1 MTVMVVVD
9 DRLTNRKILAKL
21 AASLE
26 ENALVK
32 SFADPAEALAWV
44 KDNTPDLVITDFKMP
59 GMDGAGFTRNF
70 RRQPLC
76 YDVPVMVVT
85 VFEDRDFRYRAL
97 EAGATDFL
105 LSPIDHREFRVRA
118 RNLLTLRKQQQLI
131 KKRASELEQRLR
143 TDDRLYKQKMRQTR
157 EQLLSV
163 VDAVPAMI
171 CATDEHSRCIFINR
185 YMAAFLGINPDDAVG
200 KTIIDLVGEVHGHA
214 NLELDRSIMRT
225 GEAPPPFEEEYLD
238 RSGERRIFLT
248 TKRPMRDETGR
259 MTNVVTVALD
269 ITDRKRAEI
278 ELAEQKNF
286 LRTTIDNDPS
296 FIFTTDKDGRFTM
309 ANKAFAQACG
319 LSVEGIVGTLL
330 ADIKGDPDEVARLSE
345 DDRTFLKDLRSIAVS
360 ERPFTT
366 ADGLQ
371 LWLQF
376 TKVRFT
382 LANGEDRVL
391 TVGADITERREVEE
405 TLRRM
410 KEGAEAAN
418 RSKTEF
424 LANMSHELRTP
435 LNAIIGFSKIIEEGM
450 FGPVGNAKYLEYA
463 TDIGT
468 SADHL
473 LSIINDILEVSK
485 IEAGEVD
492 LQEQLLDV
500 GVVFRDVERIV
511 HSRADEA
518 GIRFEVGKPDSLPAL
533 YADERKIKQILLN
546 LVSNGIKFTPAGG
559 FVRVEARLGE
569 GGGIEIEVRDNGIG
583 IAEEDIPRALER
595 FGQVA
600 DVMTRKHSGTGLG
613 LPLAIGMVE
622 LHGGRLEITS
632 EVGKGTTV
640 TVKFPPDRTVAAK
653 GADFGKQNA

>member
-1 MTVMVVVD
+1 
-9 DRLTNRKILAKL
+9 
-21 AASLE
+21 
-26 ENALVK
+26 
-32 SFADPAEALAWV
+32 
-44 KDNTPDLVITDFKMP
+44 
-59 GMDGAGFTRNF
+59 
-70 RRQPLC
+70 
-76 YDVPVMVVT
+76 
-85 VFEDRDFRYRAL
+85 
-97 EAGATDFL
+97 
-105 LSPIDHREFRVRA
+105 
-118 RNLLTLRKQQQLI
+118 
-131 KKRASELEQRLR
+131 
-143 TDDRLYKQKMRQTR
+143 
-157 EQLLSV
+157 
-163 VDAVPAMI
+163 
-171 CATDEHSRCIFINR
+171 
-185 YMAAFLGINPDDAVG
+185 
-200 KTIIDLVGEVHGHA
+200 
-214 NLELDRSIMRT
+214 
-225 GEAPPPFEEEYLD
+225 
-238 RSGERRIFLT
+238 
-248 TKRPMRDETGR
+248 
-259 MTNVVTVALD
+259 
-269 ITDRKRAEI
+269 I

-286 LRTTIDNDPS
+286 LRTIIDNDPS

-319 LSVEGIVGTLL
+319 LSVDSIVGMMIS
-330 ADIKGDPDEVARLSE
+330 DIKGDPDEVARLAE
-345 DDRTFLKDLRSIAVS
+345 DDRMFLKDQRSIAVS

-518 GIRFEVGKPDSLPAL
+518 GIRLEIDTPANLPAL

-559 FVRVEARLGE
+559 FVRISARVGE
-569 GGGIEIEVRDNGIG
+569 DGGMDLMVSDNGIG
-583 IAEEDIPRALER
+583 IADEDIPRALER

-600 DVMTRKHSGTGLG
+600 DVMT
-613 LPLAIGMVE
+613 
-622 LHGGRLEITS
+622 
-632 EVGKGTTV
+632 
-640 TVKFPPDRTVAAK
+640 
-653 GADFGKQNA
+653 

>member
-1 MTVMVVVD
+1 
-9 DRLTNRKILAKL
+9 
-21 AASLE
+21 
-26 ENALVK
+26 
-32 SFADPAEALAWV
+32 
-44 KDNTPDLVITDFKMP
+44 
-59 GMDGAGFTRNF
+59 
-70 RRQPLC
+70 
-76 YDVPVMVVT
+76 
-85 VFEDRDFRYRAL
+85 
-97 EAGATDFL
+97 
-105 LSPIDHREFRVRA
+105 
-118 RNLLTLRKQQQLI
+118 
-131 KKRASELEQRLR
+131 
-143 TDDRLYKQKMRQTR
+143 
-157 EQLLSV
+157 
-163 VDAVPAMI
+163 
-171 CATDEHSRCIFINR
+171 
-185 YMAAFLGINPDDAVG
+185 
-200 KTIIDLVGEVHGHA
+200 
-214 NLELDRSIMRT
+214 
-225 GEAPPPFEEEYLD
+225 
-238 RSGERRIFLT
+238 
-248 TKRPMRDETGR
+248 
-259 MTNVVTVALD
+259 MTNVVTVSLD

-286 LRTTIDNDPS
+286 LRTIIDNDPS

-319 LSVEGIVGTLL
+319 LSVDGIVGTLV
-330 ADIKGDPDEVARLSE
+330 ADIKGDPDEVTRLSE
-345 DDRTFLKDLRSIAVS
+345 DDRTFLKDQRSIAVS

-366 ADGLQ
+366 SDGLQ
-371 LWLQF
+371 LWMQF

-424 LANMSHELRTP
+424 LANMSQELRTP

-492 LQEQLLDV
+492 LQEQMLDV

-518 GIRFEVGKPDSLPAL
+518 GIRLEVAKPDTLPAL
-533 YADERKIKQILLN
+533 FADERKIKQILLN

-559 FVRVEARLGE
+559 FVRIGARLGDD
-569 GGGIEIEVRDNGIG
+569 GGIEISVTDNGIG

-632 EVGKGTTV
+632 EVGTGTTV
-640 TVKFPPDRTVAAK
+640 TVKFPPDRTVVAK